1 MLTICGCDPS
11 RTHQA
16 LAGHGEINEARRSTM
31 NDIRRCIQM
40 NPVFHGKLE
49 PPNIEST
56 LQGAIM
62 YGNSENQ
69 NEQQNGDGGN
79 GDPAPPPNDDISSH
93 GRN

>member
-1 MLTICGCDPS
+1 M
-11 RTHQA
+11 
-16 LAGHGEINEARRSTM
+16 NEY
-31 NDIRRCIQM
+31 DIRRCIQM

-56 LQGAIM
+56 PQGAIM

>member
-1 MLTICGCDPS
+1 
-11 RTHQA
+11 
-16 LAGHGEINEARRSTM
+16 
-31 NDIRRCIQM
+31 M

-62 YGNSENQ
+62 YGNLENQ